1 MANLNTQTQDIQ
13 PTGPVDLALLV
24 VRRLVNVC
32 SQFCYASHI
41 FFPILII
48 RMLLTPQPTV
58 LVNSH
63 ELEEGHSK
71 GFIINGTNLFV
82 LRHQGNLVAY
92 LNSCPHRK
100 VPLEWLPDQFLN
112 SDKQFIQCATHGAL
126 FTIEQG
132 LCISGPC
139 HQESLT
145 NLCVEERGGKVY
157 CTIPRG

>member
-1 MANLNTQTQDIQ
+1 M
-13 PTGPVDLALLV
+13 
-24 VRRLVNVC
+24 
-32 SQFCYASHI
+32 
-41 FFPILII
+41 LII
-48 RMLLTPQPTV
+48 RMLFTPQPT
-58 LVNSH
+58 LLLNSN
-63 ELEEGHSK
+63 ELKEGYSK
-71 GFIINGTNLFV
+71 GFIIDGTNFFV

-112 SDKQFIQCATHGAL
+112 ADKQFIQCAAHGAL

-145 NLCVEERGGKVY
+145 SLCVEERGGKVY
-157 CTIPRG
+157 CTVPGA

>member
-1 MANLNTQTQDIQ
+1 M
-13 PTGPVDLALLV
+13 
-24 VRRLVNVC
+24 
-32 SQFCYASHI
+32 
-41 FFPILII
+41 LIV
-48 RMLLTPQPTV
+48 RMLFTPQPTV
-58 LVNSH
+58 LLNSH

-71 GFIINGTNLFV
+71 GFIINGTNFFV

-112 SDKQFIQCATHGAL
+112 ADKQFIQCAAHGAL

-145 NLCVEERGGKVY
+145 SLCVKERGGKVY
-157 CTIPRG
+157 CTIPGG